1 MTHRTSRLA
10 HLSLILAAP
19 ALLGACQVLPPTA
32 LSQGPAGTVRA
43 AAPSEALEVSE
54 MLEELRPLVTL
65 ALPDATVPELEVW
78 VQPQPALY
86 RFEGETYAEADGF
99 WSSEH
104 GRIHLREGASSLRRT
119 LAHEL
124 VHASLG
130 SSWDALPGSLEE
142 GLCDLI
148 SLQLAPADAAAMRAG
163 RLSAAAFATGGLELD
178 VEVLMP
184 GSGAAVGLGVQ
195 SRLRL
200 MGELSP
206 DLDPN
211 DVFRVRAGLSS
222 TQLPPNDK
230 KAFYGL
236 SLLLLERIVDRIGI
250 EGLHELCT
258 LATSQGRAQ
267 VPSSWLLAAAELRPD
282 GWHEAVHGALGSAEL
297 RELLL
302 LYPAALLD
310 SAQRLFGEEARV
322 GIDLT
327 GSSPLRARAR
337 VAWSEAE
344 VEVGLRVESSLLA
357 PQQIANSGEGTGALA
372 RRGSL

>member
-1 MTHRTSRLA
+1 
-10 HLSLILAAP
+10 
-19 ALLGACQVLPPTA
+19 
-32 LSQGPAGTVRA
+32 
-43 AAPSEALEVSE
+43 
-54 MLEELRPLVTL
+54 MLEDLRPLIL
-65 ALPDATVPELEVW
+65 GALPDAEIPELEVW
-78 VQPQPALY
+78 VQPRPALY

-99 WSSEH
+99 WSAEH

-130 SSWDALPGSLEE
+130 PSWDTLPGSLEE

-148 SLQLAPADAAAMRAG
+148 SLQLAPADAAQMRAG
-163 RLSAAAFATGGLELD
+163 RLSAAAFATGGLELE

-184 GSGAAVGLGVQ
+184 GSGAAVGLGLQ
-195 SRLRL
+195 TRLRL

-211 DVFRVRAGLSS
+211 QVFQVRAGLS
-222 TQLPPNDK
+222 TTELPPNDK

-236 SLLLLERIVDRIGI
+236 SLLLLERIVGHIGI

-258 LATSQGRAQ
+258 LAAAQGRAE
-267 VPSSWLLAAAELRPD
+267 VPSAWLLAAAELPPAE
-282 GWHEAVHGALGSAEL
+282 WHLAVHEALGTAEL

-310 SAQRLFGEEARV
+310 SAQRLFGEDAQV
-322 GIDLT
+322 SIDLT
-327 GSSPLRARAR
+327 GSSPMRARAR

-344 VEVGLRVESSLLA
+344 VEIGLNVELA
-357 PQQIANSGEGTGALA
+357 PPALGVPRDSSAAGEEPAHLA
-372 RRGSL
+372 RR

>member
-1 MTHRTSRLA
+1 MTHASLRLT
-10 HLSLILAAP
+10 LICAST

-32 LSQGPAGTVRA
+32 ASQGPSGIVRA
-43 AAPSEALEVSE
+43 PAEEDAQAVAE
-54 MLEELRPLVTL
+54 MLEELRPLVL
-65 ALPDATVPELEVW
+65 QLLPDAQLPDLEVW
-78 VQPQPALY
+78 VQPRPALY
-86 RFEGETYAEADGF
+86 HFEGETYAEADGF
-99 WSSEH
+99 WAADH
-104 GRIHLREGASSLRRT
+104 GRIHLREGASSLKRT

-130 SSWDALPGSLEE
+130 PSWDPLPGSLEE

-148 SLQLAPADAAAMRAG
+148 SLQLAPADAASMRAG
-163 RLSAAAFATGGLELD
+163 RLSAAAFATGGLEL
-178 VEVLMP
+178 EVGVVMP

-206 DLDPN
+206 GLDPN

-222 TQLPPNDK
+222 TRMPANDK

-236 SLLLLERIVDRIGI
+236 SLVLLERIVANIGI

-258 LATSQGRAQ
+258 LAASQGRDE
-267 VPSSWLLAAAELRPD
+267 VPSAWLLAAAELHPSD
-282 GWHEAVHGALGSAEL
+282 WHLAVHEALGSAEL

-310 SAQRLFGEEARV
+310 SAQRLFGDDTQVAV
-322 GIDLT
+322 DLT
-327 GSSPLRARAR
+327 GASPLRARAS
-337 VAWSEAE
+337 VVGSLAE
-344 VEVGLRVESSLLA
+344 VELGLWIERG
-357 PQQIANSGEGTGALA
+357 QIAPGPAIFAEEAGPLA
-372 RRGSL
+372 RQHQP